1 MAPLFRAFGVLALAG
16 ACISAV
22 LGLLSLA
29 PGGLMFGLPYF
40 FFGLGIA
47 LAVVGG
53 VCLVAARGTRR
64 RSAVVRDTGEGS
76 APEVSADS
84 EASPPAPK
92 QERLDIRDR
101 NSGA

>member
-1 MAPLFRAFGVLALAG
+1 MSPLFRAFGVLALAG
-16 ACISAV
+16 ASISAV

-64 RSAVVRDTGEGS
+64 RPAVVRDTVEGS
-76 APEVSADS
+76 APEASADLDT
-84 EASPPAPK
+84 SPPAPD
-92 QERLDIRDR
+92 EESLDLRDR
-101 NSGA
+101 DAGA